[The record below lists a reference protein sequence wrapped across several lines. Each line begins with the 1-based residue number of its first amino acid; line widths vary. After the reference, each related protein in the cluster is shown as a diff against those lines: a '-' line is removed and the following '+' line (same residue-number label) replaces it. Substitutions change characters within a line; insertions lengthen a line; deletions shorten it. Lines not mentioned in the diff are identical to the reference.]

1 MLGHF
6 TNTSQHFWMMLQ
18 SSERKS
24 QEQSLPNFNSYLN
37 NYFKEK
43 GQSIQTIT
51 DCRYLNKGRV
61 IVSGILNC
69 QKQSIA
75 KQNWSFLIGSCA
87 FPYPFAVWS
96 GRKKEIIFE
105 AMEAVEKDFMIWMGD
120 NVYYMSGAWKNKDRM
135 HRINHKM
142 RLKPGLHK
150 FLTSCPQYAIW
161 DDHDYGPNNSDAANI
176 YKYNSLDIF
185 KSYWPNPSYGLD
197 TVPGIFTCFSQQ
209 DADFFLL
216 DSRFH
221 SSDSSMLGKAQ
232 FEWLIKKLKTS
243 TANFKFIVSGT
254 QILINN
260 PFGEDLGDFGNAKQ
274 KLLAAIKQQKISGVL
289 FLSGDRHY
297 GEILKLEQKNQY
309 PLYEITSSPLTS
321 ILNPA
326 YTQDSLVRVPNTLIM
341 QQNFARLSISGKGF
355 QRKCRVDF
363 YNKNGAFILGQD
375 IFLRALQAQ

>member
-176 YKYNSLDIF
+176 YKFNSLDIF

-221 SSDSSMLGKAQ
+221 ASDSSMLGKAQ

>member
-221 SSDSSMLGKAQ
+221 ASDSSMLGKAQ

>member
-18 SSERKS
+18 SSGRKS

-221 SSDSSMLGKAQ
+221 ASDSSMLGKAQ

>member
-221 SSDSSMLGKAQ
+221 ASDSSMLGKAQ

-363 YNKNGAFILGQD
+363 YNKNGVFILGQD

>member
-1 MLGHF
+1 
-6 TNTSQHFWMMLQ
+6 
-18 SSERKS
+18 
-24 QEQSLPNFNSYLN
+24 
-37 NYFKEK
+37 
-43 GQSIQTIT
+43 
-51 DCRYLNKGRV
+51 
-61 IVSGILNC
+61 
-69 QKQSIA
+69 
-75 KQNWSFLIGSCA
+75 
-87 FPYPFAVWS
+87 
-96 GRKKEIIFE
+96 
-105 AMEAVEKDFMIWMGD
+105 
-120 NVYYMSGAWKNKDRM
+120 
-135 HRINHKM
+135 
-142 RLKPGLHK
+142 
-150 FLTSCPQYAIW
+150 
-161 DDHDYGPNNSDAANI
+161 
-176 YKYNSLDIF
+176 
-185 KSYWPNPSYGLD
+185 
-197 TVPGIFTCFSQQ
+197 
-209 DADFFLL
+209 
-216 DSRFH
+216 
-221 SSDSSMLGKAQ
+221 MLGKAQ

>member
-161 DDHDYGPNNSDAANI
+161 DDHDYGPNNSDVANI

-221 SSDSSMLGKAQ
+221 ASDSSMLGKAQ